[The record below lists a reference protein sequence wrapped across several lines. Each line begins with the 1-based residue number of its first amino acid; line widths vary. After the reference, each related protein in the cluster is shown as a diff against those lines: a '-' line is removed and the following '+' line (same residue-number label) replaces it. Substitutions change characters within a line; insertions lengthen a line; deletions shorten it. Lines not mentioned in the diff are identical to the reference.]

1 VNVTPVAPS
10 SLTQALLTVEGL
22 AKSYGDGPSI
32 LQDVNLS
39 FREGEFVVILGL
51 SGAGK
56 STFLR
61 CLNRLVA
68 PTSGRILVQGN
79 LLRDSAQGLVDVAA
93 LPERELRA
101 WRRRVGMIFQ
111 QFNLVKRLSVLQNVL
126 SGSLGYQRFFPSLLR
141 WFPAA
146 AYKRALANLERVGL
160 LEQAEQ
166 RADRL
171 SGGQQQR
178 VAIARALM
186 QQPTLILADEPVA
199 SLDPKLSV
207 VVLDT
212 LQRVAREDRITVL
225 VSLHVLELARRYADR
240 IVGFQGG
247 RVVFDGPPE
256 ALTDEV
262 VELIYR
268 RPEISRGPVVGVQ
281 PDV

>member
-10 SLTQALLTVEGL
+10 SLAQSLLTIEGL
-22 AKSYGDGPSI
+22 SKAYANGPAI

-61 CLNRLVA
+61 CLNRLIA
-68 PTSGRILVQGN
+68 PTAGRIMVPGK
-79 LLRDSAQGLVDVAA
+79 LLRPDLTGDLDIAS
-93 LPERELRA
+93 LPESDLRT

-111 QFNLVKRLSVLQNVL
+111 QFNLVKRLSVVQNVL
-126 SGSLGYQRFFPSLLR
+126 SGSLGYQRLLPSLLR
-141 WFPAA
+141 WFPRAD
-146 AYKRALANLERVGL
+146 YERALLNLERVGL
-160 LEQAEQ
+160 LEQSQQ

-186 QQPTLILADEPVA
+186 QRPTLILADEPVA

-212 LQRVAREDRITVL
+212 LKRVAREDGITVL

-247 RVVFDGPPE
+247 RIVFDGPPE
-256 ALTDEV
+256 ALTDEA
-262 VELIYR
+262 VERIYR
-268 RPEISRGPVVGVQ
+268 RPEVRPAGENV
-281 PDV
+281 DV

>member
-1 VNVTPVAPS
+1 MSAPLGQSASPS
-10 SLTQALLTVEGL
+10 SVCLEVRGLHKAYGSGPAILT
-22 AKSYGDGPSI
+22 
-32 LQDVNLS
+32 DVNLS
-39 FREGEFVVILGL
+39 FRRGEFVVILGL

-61 CLNRLVA
+61 CINRLVD
-68 PTSGRILVQGN
+68 PTAGCIEVPAEVVAGAGSGVLDVSKMSDRQ
-79 LLRDSAQGLVDVAA
+79 LR
-93 LPERELRA
+93 R

-126 SGSLGYQRFFPSLLR
+126 SGSLGYQGPLSLLR
-141 WFPAA
+141 WFPTRDQR
-146 AYKRALANLERVGL
+146 RALTNLQRVGL
-160 LEQAEQ
+160 LAQAHQ

-186 QQPTLILADEPVA
+186 QQPALILADEPVA

-212 LQRVAREDRITVL
+212 LRRVAQEDGITVL

-247 RVVFDGPPE
+247 RVVFDGPPD
-256 ALTDEV
+256 ALTDEA
-262 VELIYR
+262 VEAIYR
-268 RPEISRGPVVGVQ
+268 RAEDTPAVAMGGACNG
-281 PDV
+281 

>member
-1 VNVTPVAPS
+1 V
-10 SLTQALLTVEGL
+10 
-22 AKSYGDGPSI
+22 YGDGPAI
-32 LQDVNLS
+32 LTDVDLS
-39 FREGEFVVILGL
+39 FRRGEFVVILGL

-61 CLNRLVA
+61 CINRLVE
-68 PTSGRILVQGN
+68 PTAGRIEVPHEAVFGWDGAPL
-79 LLRDSAQGLVDVAA
+79 DVASMT
-93 LPERELRA
+93 ERQLRL

-111 QFNLVKRLSVLQNVL
+111 QFNLVKRMSVLQNVL
-126 SGSLGYQRFFPSLLR
+126 SGSLGYQGPLSLLR
-141 WFPAA
+141 LFPEVDRE
-146 AYKRALANLERVGL
+146 RALANLQRVGL
-160 LEQAEQ
+160 LAQAHQ

-186 QQPTLILADEPVA
+186 QKPAIILADEPVA

-212 LQRVAREDRITVL
+212 LRRVAQEDGITVL

-247 RVVFDGPPE
+247 RVVYDGPPE
-256 ALTDEV
+256 GLTNEV
-262 VELIYR
+262 VEAIYR
-268 RPEISRGPVVGVQ
+268 RADDAPVAALGGGSHG
-281 PDV
+281 

>member
-1 VNVTPVAPS
+1 MNVTPVAPS

-32 LQDVNLS
+32 LHDVNLS

-79 LLRDSAQGLVDVAA
+79 LLKDSAQGLVDVAA

>member
-1 VNVTPVAPS
+1 MSTSRVQSAPLPPACLEVQGLRKAYGAGPAI
-10 SLTQALLTVEGL
+10 LT
-22 AKSYGDGPSI
+22 
-32 LQDVNLS
+32 DVDLS
-39 FREGEFVVILGL
+39 FRRGEFVVILGL

-61 CLNRLVA
+61 CINRLVEPSA
-68 PTSGRILVQGN
+68 GRIEVPREV
-79 LLRDSAQGLVDVAA
+79 LLGAGEGTLDVATMSD
-93 LPERELRA
+93 RELRL

-126 SGSLGYQRFFPSLLR
+126 SGSLGYQGPLSLLR
-141 WFPAA
+141 WFPARDRD
-146 AYKRALANLERVGL
+146 RALANLQRVGL
-160 LEQAEQ
+160 LAQAHQ

-186 QQPTLILADEPVA
+186 QEPAVILADEPVA

-212 LQRVAREDRITVL
+212 LRRVAQEDHITVL

-256 ALTDEV
+256 GLTDEV
-262 VELIYR
+262 VEAIYR
-268 RPEISRGPVVGVQ
+268 RAEDAPAIAAGGASHG
-281 PDV
+281 